1 MSCSKCQNPLT
12 LEVDYSDDEDVS
24 MGAGSSSAAAAQN
37 SHTVPDDVALHCGCH
52 FHWQC
57 LIDEYQITEC
67 PSCHQSLLTP
77 GPNGGQQL
85 LCTLHNEGGVQENL
99 DILPILTEEAYLHA
113 YPEDRISRAFLELC
127 REGDVSAVVDLL
139 KSCNEP
145 DSDDDDMDGE
155 PPVPKKSM
163 DEVLRYQDPIGDMQS
178 GLHAAVAGNSREVAW
193 LLLLLASQL
202 PKMEFPALVY
212 QQAASL
218 GIMREDQ
225 TGKVDIRSLRDG
237 QGRSAEQL
245 AVELG
250 GVWHGWPGSGRL
262 SV

>member
-1 MSCSKCQNPLT
+1 MSCAKCQNPLV
-12 LEVDYSDDEDVS
+12 LEVEYSDDEDVS

-37 SHTVPDDVALHCGCH
+37 TQTVPDDVALNCGCH

-57 LIDEYQITEC
+57 LIDEYQVTEC
-67 PSCHQSLLTP
+67 PSCHQNLLTP
-77 GPNGGQQL
+77 GPSGGQQL

-145 DSDDDDMDGE
+145 DSDDEEMDDE
-155 PPVPKKSM
+155 PAIPKKSM
-163 DEVLRYQDPIGDMQS
+163 DEILRYQDPIGDMQS

-202 PKMEFPALVY
+202 PEMEFPALVF

-245 AVELG
+245 AAELG

-262 SV
+262 TV